1 MNYRNEA
8 QMYPDVVHWLRQ
20 FLPGKLPDSL
30 IDVRDTHAS
39 PLNEYIHRH
48 GLQNY
53 FRDDLWQTY
62 DIRVDIT
69 AFIESAH
76 APGLVLVE
84 CKTVPVSLVHL
95 SQLLGYC
102 RVALPLQAYLISTHG
117 AGDAVQALIL
127 RYDRTDILEY
137 HWGKGEKPR
146 QIVIA
151 KWDVRSKSIDY
162 TSLLPHGA

>member
-8 QMYPDVVHWLRQ
+8 QMYPDVVQWLRQ

-48 GLQNY
+48 RLQNY
-53 FRDDLWQTY
+53 FRGDLWQTY

-69 AFIESAH
+69 AFIESDQTL
-76 APGLVLVE
+76 GLVLVK
-84 CKTVPVSLVHL
+84 CKMVPVSLVHL

-102 RVALPLQAYLISTHG
+102 RVALPLRAYLISTHG

-151 KWDVRSKSIDY
+151 KWDARSKSIDY